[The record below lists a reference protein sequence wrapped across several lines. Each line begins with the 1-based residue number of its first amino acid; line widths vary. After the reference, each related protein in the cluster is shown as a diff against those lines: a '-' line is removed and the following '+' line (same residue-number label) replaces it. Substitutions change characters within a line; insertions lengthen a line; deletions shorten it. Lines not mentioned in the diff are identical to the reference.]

1 MSEPAV
7 SIDGQGQPVTASS
20 PPGGESATALASDR
34 PELPVAGA
42 FAGGL
47 LLALVL
53 KRLAK

>member
-1 MSEPAV
+1 MSEPVV
-7 SIDGQGQPVTASS
+7 SADGQGQPVTASS
-20 PPGGESATALASDR
+20 PPGEAPSALVSDR

>member
-20 PPGGESATALASDR
+20 PPGGASAPALASDR